1 MKFLSF
7 SLLLILI
14 SSCGSGE
21 LRQEVTDTP
30 YRTSGLEQYFLPE
43 LPTWANTSASGQCFK
58 KHSFHY
64 LDFNKLGATYQLK
77 YPELV
82 ELQAQYNE
90 RLEAYFRSTA
100 VRFLKPVEEAAF
112 FSNTLENV
120 RGGVK
125 HFKLPAMVN
134 AVDIIWVDRYIA
146 LNQVDQLKKMNEM
159 GRFDE
164 RLPIL
169 FTSCYSK
176 QDLNQWLIENNLDQ
190 VGFYTITAEWL
201 TPYGSDLTMRPG
213 LQLEI
218 KKLLNDKI
226 KVKFVAPN
234 EILLPTE
241 IVL

>member
-14 SSCGSGE
+14 SCSNGE
-21 LRQEVTDTP
+21 VQKISDDAP
-30 YRTSGLEQYFLPE
+30 YRTSGLEQFFLAE
-43 LPTWANTSASGQCFK
+43 LPAWANVSASGQCFK
-58 KHSFHY
+58 KHSFQY
-64 LDFNKLGATYQLK
+64 LDFNKLASVYQLK

-90 RLEAYFRSTA
+90 RLESYFRSTA
-100 VRFLKPVEEAAF
+100 VRFIKPVEEAAF

-120 RGGVK
+120 RGGIK
-125 HFKLPAMVN
+125 HFKLPPVAKQ
-134 AVDIIWVDRYIA
+134 VDIIWLDRYISSN
-146 LNQVDQLKKMNEM
+146 LVGELKKMNEM

-164 RLPIL
+164 RLPVL
-169 FTSCYSK
+169 FTSCLSK

-190 VGFYTITAEWL
+190 VGFYSLTAEWL
-201 TPYGSDLTMRPG
+201 SPYGNDLTMKAG
-213 LQLEI
+213 LHLEI
-218 KKLLNDKI
+218 KKMMPENVKI
-226 KVKFVAPN
+226 KFISPN

>member
-1 MKFLSF
+1 MKYLSCLV
-7 SLLLILI
+7 LLTLI
-14 SSCGSGE
+14 SCGSGE
-21 LRQEVTDTP
+21 IRQDVTDAP

-43 LPTWANTSASGQCFK
+43 LPAWANNSASGQCFK
-58 KHSFHY
+58 KHSFQY
-64 LDFNKLGATYQLK
+64 LDFSKLAGVYELK

-100 VRFLKPVEEAAF
+100 VRFVKPVEEAAF

-125 HFKLPAMVN
+125 SFKLPPMAGQ
-134 AVDIIWVDRYIA
+134 VDIIWLDRYISTNTVA
-146 LNQVDQLKKMNEM
+146 ELKKMNEM

-169 FTSCYSK
+169 FTSCLSK

-190 VGFYTITAEWL
+190 VGFYTLSAEWL
-201 TPYGSDLTMRPG
+201 TPYGSDLQMKPG

-218 KKLLNDKI
+218 KKLLNENV
-226 KVKFVAPN
+226 KVRFVSPN

>member
-14 SSCGSGE
+14 SCSNGE
-21 LRQEVTDTP
+21 VRQDVTDTP
-30 YRTSGLEQYFLPE
+30 YRTSGLEQFFLPE
-43 LPTWANTSASGQCFK
+43 LPRWANTSASGQCFK
-58 KHSFHY
+58 KHSFQY
-64 LDFNKLGATYQLK
+64 LDFNKLASVYQLK

-90 RLEAYFRSTA
+90 RLESYFRSTA

-125 HFKLPAMVN
+125 HFKLPQVA
-134 AVDIIWVDRYIA
+134 AVDVIWLDRYIA
-146 LNQVDQLKKMNEM
+146 LNQINELKKMNEM

-169 FTSCYSK
+169 FSSCLSK

-190 VGFYTITAEWL
+190 VGFYTLTAEWL
-201 TPYGSDLTMRPG
+201 TPYGSDLTMKAG

-218 KKLLNDKI
+218 KKMMNDNV
-226 KVKFVAPN
+226 KVKFISPS

>member
-1 MKFLSF
+1 MKFLNF

-14 SSCGSGE
+14 SCSNGE
-21 LRQEVTDTP
+21 IREKAIVAP
-30 YRTSGLEQYFLPE
+30 YRTSGLEQFFLPE
-43 LPTWANTSASGQCFK
+43 LPTWANVSASGQCFK
-58 KHSFHY
+58 KHSFQY
-64 LDFNKLGATYQLK
+64 LEFKKLASVYQLN
-77 YPELV
+77 YLELI

-90 RLEAYFRSTA
+90 RLESYFRSTA

-120 RGGVK
+120 RGGVR
-125 HFKLPAMVN
+125 HLKLPRVEAI
-134 AVDIIWVDRYIA
+134 DIIWLDRYIA
-146 LNQVDQLKKMNEM
+146 LDKVAELKKMNET

-169 FTSCYSK
+169 FSSCLSK

-201 TPYGSDLTMRPG
+201 SPFGSDLTMKAG

-218 KKLLNDKI
+218 KKMLDPN
-226 KVKFVAPN
+226 VKLKFISPN

>member
-1 MKFLSF
+1 MKYLSF

-14 SSCGSGE
+14 SCSNGE
-21 LRQEVTDTP
+21 LRKEVSDSP

-43 LPTWANTSASGQCFK
+43 LPAWANNSASGQCFK
-58 KHSFHY
+58 KHSFQY
-64 LDFNKLGATYQLK
+64 LDFSKLSSVYQLK
-77 YPELV
+77 YADLI

-90 RLEAYFRSTA
+90 RLESYFRSTA
-100 VRFLKPVEEAAF
+100 VRFVKPVEEAAF

-125 HFKLPAMVN
+125 HFKIPPSAN
-134 AVDIIWVDRYIA
+134 QVDIIWLDRYIS
-146 LNQVDQLKKMNEM
+146 LNRIGELKKMNEM

-169 FTSCYSK
+169 FTSCFSK

-190 VGFYTITAEWL
+190 VGFYTLTAEWL
-201 TPYGSDLTMRPG
+201 SPFGSDLQMKAG

-218 KKLLNDKI
+218 KKLLNVNV
-226 KVKFVAPN
+226 KVKVIAPN

>member
-1 MKFLSF
+1 MRYLSF
-7 SLLLILI
+7 FLLLILT
-14 SSCGSGE
+14 SCGHGE
-21 LRQEVTDTP
+21 LRQEIKDTP
-30 YRTSGLEQYFLPE
+30 YQTSGLEQFFLPE
-43 LPTWANTSASGQCFK
+43 LPAWANNSASGQCFK
-58 KHSFHY
+58 KHSFQY
-64 LDFNKLGATYQLK
+64 LDFSKLNAAYDLNYSQ
-77 YPELV
+77 LV

-125 HFKLPAMVN
+125 HFKLPAEVN
-134 AVDIIWVDRYIA
+134 KVDVIWLDRYIA
-146 LNQVDQLKKMNEM
+146 LNRVNEIRRMNET

-169 FTSCYSK
+169 FTSCLSK
-176 QDLNQWLIENNLDQ
+176 QDLNQWLVENNLDQ
-190 VGFYTITAEWL
+190 VGFYSLSAEWL
-201 TPYGSDLTMRPG
+201 SPYSSDLQMKAG
-213 LQLEI
+213 LQLELKKVMNEKVQI
-218 KKLLNDKI
+218 KI
-226 KVKFVAPN
+226 VAPN

>member
-14 SSCGSGE
+14 SCGTGGV
-21 LRQEVTDTP
+21 RQEVTDSP

-43 LPTWANTSASGQCFK
+43 LPTWANNSASGQCFK

-64 LDFNKLGATYQLK
+64 LDFTKLGSVYELK
-77 YPELV
+77 YVDLV

-100 VRFLKPVEEAAF
+100 VRFVKPVEEAAF

-125 HFKLPAMVN
+125 HFKLPPIARE
-134 AVDIIWVDRYIA
+134 VDVIWLDRYIS
-146 LNQVDQLKKMNEM
+146 LNQVKELKKMNEM

-164 RLPIL
+164 RLPVL
-169 FTSCYSK
+169 FSSCLSK

-190 VGFYTITAEWL
+190 VGFYTLTAEWL
-201 TPYGSDLTMRPG
+201 TPYGSDLQMKAG

-218 KKLLNDKI
+218 KKMLNENT
-226 KVKFVAPN
+226 KVKFIAPN

>member
-14 SSCGSGE
+14 SCSNGE
-21 LRQEVTDTP
+21 LRQDVTDSP

-43 LPTWANTSASGQCFK
+43 LPTWANSSASGQCFK
-58 KHSFHY
+58 KHSFQY
-64 LDFNKLGATYQLK
+64 LDFKKLSVTYQLQ
-77 YPELV
+77 YAELV

-90 RLEAYFRSTA
+90 RLESYFRSTA

-125 HFKLPAMVN
+125 HFKLPPMVN
-134 AVDIIWVDRYIA
+134 AVDVIWLDRYIA
-146 LNQVDQLKKMNEM
+146 LNQVDQLKRMNEM
-159 GRFDE
+159 GKFDE

-169 FTSCYSK
+169 FTSCFSK

-190 VGFYTITAEWL
+190 VGFYTLSAEWL
-201 TPYGSDLTMRPG
+201 TPFGSDFSMRPG
-213 LQLEI
+213 LQLEV
-218 KKLLNDKI
+218 KKLLNEKI
-226 KVKFVAPN
+226 KVKFITPN

>member
-1 MKFLSF
+1 MKYLNF

-14 SSCGSGE
+14 SCSNGE
-21 LRQEVTDTP
+21 IRQEITDTP
-30 YRTSGLEQYFLPE
+30 YRTSGLEQFFLPE

-58 KHSFHY
+58 KHSYQY
-64 LDFNKLGATYQLK
+64 LDFNKLAGVYQLK
-77 YPELV
+77 YSELI

-90 RLEAYFRSTA
+90 RLESYFRSTA

-120 RGGVK
+120 RGGVR
-125 HFKLPAMVN
+125 HFKLPQVN
-134 AVDIIWVDRYIA
+134 AVDVIWLDRYIA
-146 LNQVDQLKKMNEM
+146 LNQVSEIKKMNEL

-169 FTSCYSK
+169 FSSCLSK

-190 VGFYTITAEWL
+190 VGFHTLTAEWL
-201 TPYGSDLTMRPG
+201 SPYGSDLTMKTG
-213 LQLEI
+213 LHLEI
-218 KKLLNDKI
+218 KKMLNENV
-226 KVKFVAPN
+226 KVKFISPSEVQ
-234 EILLPTE
+234 LPSE

>member
-14 SSCGSGE
+14 SCSGGE
-21 LRQEVTDTP
+21 VRQDVRDAP
-30 YRTSGLEQYFLPE
+30 YRTSGLEQYFMPE
-43 LPTWANTSASGQCFK
+43 LPTWANSSASGQCFK
-58 KHSFHY
+58 KHSFQY
-64 LDFNKLGATYQLK
+64 LDFGKLAGVYQLS
-77 YPELV
+77 YQDLI
-82 ELQAQYNE
+82 ELQAEYNE

-100 VRFLKPVEEAAF
+100 VRFVKPVEQAAF

-125 HFKLPAMVN
+125 SFKLPPVAN
-134 AVDIIWVDRYIA
+134 KVDIIWLDRYIT
-146 LNQVDQLKKMNEM
+146 LNLVSEIKKMNDL

-164 RLPIL
+164 RVPIL
-169 FTSCYSK
+169 FTSCLSK

-190 VGFYTITAEWL
+190 IGFYSLTAEWL
-201 TPYGSDLTMRPG
+201 SPFDSK
-213 LQLEI
+213 LELKPALHLEV
-218 KKLLNDKI
+218 KKLLRPGIDVRFI
-226 KVKFVAPN
+226 TPT

>member
-1 MKFLSF
+1 MRFLSSF
-7 SLLLILI
+7 LLLVLI
-14 SSCGSGE
+14 SCSQGQ
-21 LRQEVTDTP
+21 LRKDIDETP

-43 LPTWANTSASGQCFK
+43 LPAWANNSASGQCFK
-58 KHSFHY
+58 KHSFQY
-64 LDFNKLGATYQLK
+64 FEFTKLAQTYDLK
-77 YPELV
+77 YPELI
-82 ELQAQYNE
+82 EFQAQYNE
-90 RLEAYFRSTA
+90 RLETYFRSTA
-100 VRFLKPVEEAAF
+100 MRFLKPVEEAAF

-125 HFKLPAMVN
+125 SFKLPSLAKK
-134 AVDIIWVDRYIA
+134 VDIIWLDRYIA
-146 LNQVDQLKKMNEM
+146 LNQVNELKKMNEL

-169 FTSCYSK
+169 FSSCLSK

-190 VGFYTITAEWL
+190 IGFYTLTAEWL
-201 TPYGSDLTMRPG
+201 TPYGADLKLRPG

-218 KKLLNDKI
+218 KKLLEPNVD
-226 KVKFVAPN
+226 VRFVSPN

>member
-1 MKFLSF
+1 MKYLSF

-14 SSCGSGE
+14 SCSQGE
-21 LRQEVTDTP
+21 LRQDSSMP
-30 YRTSGLEQYFLPE
+30 AYRTSGLEQFFLPE
-43 LPTWANTSASGQCFK
+43 LPAWANNSASGQCFK

-64 LDFNKLGATYQLK
+64 LNFRKLGDVYQLK
-77 YPELV
+77 YPELA

-100 VRFLKPVEEAAF
+100 VRFVKPVEESAF
-112 FSNTLENV
+112 FANTLENV

-125 HFKLPAMVN
+125 SFKLPPGVRK
-134 AVDIIWVDRYIA
+134 VDVIWLDRYIS
-146 LNQVDQLKKMNEM
+146 LNLAVSELKKMNDM

-164 RLPIL
+164 RLPVL
-169 FTSCYSK
+169 FSSCFSK

-190 VGFYTITAEWL
+190 IGFYSLTAEWL
-201 TPYGSDLTMRPG
+201 SPYNSKLELKAGLHLEVKKIIGENVEVRFVSPG
-213 LQLEI
+213 
-218 KKLLNDKI
+218 
-226 KVKFVAPN
+226 

>member
-1 MKFLSF
+1 MKYLSYF
-7 SLLLILI
+7 LLLILI
-14 SSCGSGE
+14 SSCGGGE
-21 LRQEVTDTP
+21 LRHEVQDSP

-43 LPTWANTSASGQCFK
+43 LPAWANTSASGQCYK
-58 KHSFHY
+58 KHSYQY
-64 LDFNKLGATYQLK
+64 LDFSKLGSVYQLK
-77 YPELV
+77 YPELI

-90 RLEAYFRSTA
+90 RLESYFRSTA

-125 HFKLPAMVN
+125 HFKLPPTVN
-134 AVDIIWVDRYIA
+134 AVDVIWLDRYIA
-146 LNQVDQLKKMNEM
+146 LNQVNELKKMNQM
-159 GRFDE
+159 GKFDE

-169 FTSCYSK
+169 FTSCFSK

-190 VGFYTITAEWL
+190 VGFYTLSAEWL
-201 TPYGSDLTMRPG
+201 TPYGSDLTLKPG

-218 KKLLNDKI
+218 KKLMNDNV
-226 KVKFVAPN
+226 KVKFIAPN
-234 EILLPTE
+234 EVLLPTE

>member
-7 SLLLILI
+7 SLLLTLI
-14 SSCGSGE
+14 SCSGG
-21 LRQEVTDTP
+21 EVRKEVRDAP
-30 YRTSGLEQYFLPE
+30 YRTSGLEQYFMPE
-43 LPTWANTSASGQCFK
+43 LPTWANSSASGQCFK
-58 KHSFHY
+58 KHSFQY
-64 LDFNKLGATYQLK
+64 LDFSKLANVYQLS
-77 YPELV
+77 YADLI

-100 VRFLKPVEEAAF
+100 VRFVKPVEQAAF
-112 FSNTLENV
+112 FTNTLENV

-125 HFKLPAMVN
+125 SFKLPPVAN
-134 AVDIIWVDRYIA
+134 KVDIIWLDRYIA
-146 LNQVDQLKKMNEM
+146 LNLVPEIKKMNDL

-169 FTSCYSK
+169 FTSCLSK

-190 VGFYTITAEWL
+190 VGFYSLSAEWL
-201 TPYGSDLTMRPG
+201 SPFGSN
-213 LQLEI
+213 LELKPALHLEV
-218 KKLLNDKI
+218 KKLFRPDI
-226 KVKFVAPN
+226 DVRFITPT

>member
-1 MKFLSF
+1 MKFLNF

-14 SSCGSGE
+14 SCSNGE
-21 LRQEVTDTP
+21 IRQEVTDTP
-30 YRTSGLEQYFLPE
+30 YRTSGLEQFFLPE

-58 KHSFHY
+58 KHSYQY
-64 LDFNKLGATYQLK
+64 LDFNKLAGVYQLK
-77 YPELV
+77 YAELV

-90 RLEAYFRSTA
+90 RLESYFRSTA

-125 HFKLPAMVN
+125 HFKLPPVN
-134 AVDIIWVDRYIA
+134 AVDVIWLDRYIA
-146 LNQVDQLKKMNEM
+146 LNLVSEIKKMNEM
-159 GRFDE
+159 GKFDE

-169 FTSCYSK
+169 FSSCLSK

-190 VGFYTITAEWL
+190 VGFHTLTAEWL
-201 TPYGSDLTMRPG
+201 SPYGSDLTMKTG
-213 LQLEI
+213 LHLEI
-218 KKLLNDKI
+218 KRMLNENV
-226 KVKFVAPN
+226 KVKFISPSEVQ
-234 EILLPTE
+234 LPSE

>member
-14 SSCGSGE
+14 SCSNGE
-21 LRQEVTDTP
+21 VRQQVTDSP
-30 YRTSGLEQYFLPE
+30 YRTSGVEQFFLPE
-43 LPTWANTSASGQCFK
+43 LPKWANTSPSGQCFK
-58 KHSFHY
+58 KHSFQY
-64 LDFNKLGATYQLK
+64 LDFNKLAGVYQLN

-90 RLEAYFRSTA
+90 RLESYFRSTA
-100 VRFLKPVEEAAF
+100 LRFVKPVEEAAF

-125 HFKLPAMVN
+125 HFTLPQVP
-134 AVDIIWVDRYIA
+134 AVDVIWLDRYIA
-146 LNQVDQLKKMNEM
+146 LNLVAELKKMNET
-159 GRFDE
+159 GKFDE

-169 FTSCYSK
+169 FSSCLSK

-190 VGFYTITAEWL
+190 VGFYTLTAEWL
-201 TPYGSDLTMRPG
+201 SPYGQDLSMKTG
-213 LQLEI
+213 LHIEI
-218 KKLLNDKI
+218 KKLLNENV
-226 KVKFVAPN
+226 KVKFISPS
-234 EILLPTE
+234 EILLPSE

>member
-7 SLLLILI
+7 SLLLALI
-14 SSCGSGE
+14 SCSNGE
-21 LRQEVTDTP
+21 VRQDISETP
-30 YRTSGLEQYFLPE
+30 YQTSGLEQYFLPE
-43 LPTWANTSASGQCFK
+43 LPAWANHSASGACFK

-64 LDFNKLGATYQLK
+64 LDFSKLGEVYNLK

-90 RLEAYFRSTA
+90 RLESYFRSTA
-100 VRFLKPVEEAAF
+100 VRFVKPVEEAAF

-125 HFKLPAMVN
+125 SFKLPPAVMK
-134 AVDIIWVDRYIA
+134 VDIIWLDRYIA
-146 LNQVDQLKKMNEM
+146 LNQIDQLKRMSEM

-164 RLPIL
+164 RAPIL
-169 FTSCYSK
+169 FSSCMSK
-176 QDLNQWLIENNLDQ
+176 QDLNQWLMENNLDE
-190 VGFYTITAEWL
+190 VGFFSFTAEWL
-201 TPYGSDLTMRPG
+201 TPYGSDLKLRPG

-218 KKLLNDKI
+218 KKLLNEKTE
-226 KVKFVAPN
+226 VRFVSPG
-234 EILLPTE
+234 EILLPSE